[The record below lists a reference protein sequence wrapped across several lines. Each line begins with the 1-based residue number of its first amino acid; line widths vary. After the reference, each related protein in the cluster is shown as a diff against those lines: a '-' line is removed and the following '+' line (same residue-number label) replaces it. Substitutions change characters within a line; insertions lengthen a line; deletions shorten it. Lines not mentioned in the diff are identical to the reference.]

1 VKPEALQVL
10 APNAAWPPE
19 AVSAVERLLRRVVD
33 LRRENA
39 QLQTALESRI
49 VIEQAKGVLA
59 ERHLLPP
66 DYVFEALRAGARSDG
81 RRVHDVAQ
89 EVVATQA
96 TPSAVLRELERR
108 VTA

>member
-10 APNAAWPPE
+10 APNAAWPAE
-19 AVSAVERLLRRVVD
+19 AMNAVERLLRRVVD
-33 LRRENA
+33 LRRENE

-66 DYVFEALRAGARSDG
+66 DVAFQALRTGARSDG
-81 RRVHDVAQ
+81 RRLHDVAQ
-89 EVVATQA
+89 EVLASRI
-96 TPSAVLRELERR
+96 TPAAVLRELDRG

>member
-19 AVSAVERLLRRVVD
+19 AVDAVERLLRRVVD
-33 LRRENA
+33 LRREND
-39 QLQTALESRI
+39 QLQTALESRV

-66 DYVFEALRAGARSDG
+66 DYVFQALRAGARSNG
-81 RRVHDVAQ
+81 RRLHDVAQ
-89 EVVATQA
+89 EVLASQT
-96 TPSAVLRELERR
+96 TPPCVMRELERR

>member
-1 VKPEALQVL
+1 MKPEALQVL

-81 RRVHDVAQ
+81 RPLHDVAQ

-96 TPSAVLRELERR
+96 TPAAVLRELERR

>member
-1 VKPEALQVL
+1 MKPEALQIL

-19 AVSAVERLLRRVVD
+19 AVSAVERLLRRVVE
-33 LRRENA
+33 LRRENE

-66 DYVFEALRAGARSDG
+66 DYVFQALRAGARSDG
-81 RRVHDVAQ
+81 RLLHDVAQ
-89 EVVATQA
+89 EVLASQT
-96 TPSAVLRELERR
+96 TPPGVLRELERR
-108 VTA
+108 LTA